1 MCFHLA
7 QTAMTHGCERPR
19 SSGGTNLLP
28 APAPALPQPSDP
40 ADRSALACA
49 RLSSAPGP
57 GPGPCSTHRGP
68 GAVPGC
74 PPCPTDSRTSQH
86 PIPSCPS
93 LALLSESW
101 QDPASGCWTPGAGR
115 LPGHTAQTGPG
126 CRVPAPP
133 APQSSQSQALL
144 PQPLRGRALEPRRQ
158 LSSHHASSRSTIH
171 LLQVPRW
178 LQQGSDQV
186 WLPSFPLIL
195 LILQHQRL
203 RHLLQP
209 RAAAVAQLCSERLP
223 RERAVWPQCRPS
235 RVSAVPGLATRGS
248 ARPCPGQSWALQDGH
263 GEAGSAPGPP
273 AARAGMSWGC
283 FGDVLQAG
291 GLWAMGKGLEGC
303 GHLGAVWDPW

>member
-28 APAPALPQPSDP
+28 VPAPALPQPSDP
-40 ADRSALACA
+40 GDRSALACA

-68 GAVPGC
+68 GAVPPAPQTAG
-74 PPCPTDSRTSQH
+74 PRST
-86 PIPSCPS
+86 PS
-93 LALLSESW
+93 
-101 QDPASGCWTPGAGR
+101 
-115 LPGHTAQTGPG
+115 
-126 CRVPAPP
+126 PP
-133 APQSSQSQALL
+133 APAWPFSPRAGRTPPRAAGPQVLGGCRAIQHKQDQAVGSLHPQPHRAQSQALL

-209 RAAAVAQLCSERLP
+209 RAAAVARLCSERLP

-283 FGDVLQAG
+283 FGNVLQAG
-291 GLWAMGKGLEGC
+291 GLRAMGKGLEGC